1 MQEKKK
7 KKKEKKDF
15 RPGFIS
21 EIEKEIKSLMVIVDI
36 ITDYNCMNHF
46 SGKLHTPWNTVK
58 KINQYQQNKKI
69 TSNH

>member
-1 MQEKKK
+1 MNWNIYTIFI

-36 ITDYNCMNHF
+36 ITHYNCINHF
-46 SGKLHTPWNTVK
+46 SGKHQGPVVQNTG
-58 KINQYQQNKKI
+58 
-69 TSNH
+69 